1 MDQKVLNL
9 LATAS
14 AELYTL
20 GDDENSG
27 MVMRA
32 VEWLI
37 VANGLPD
44 EAFDEANKVF
54 LSMRD
59 RSITDIPDTGWP
71 DEAVRCVAALLEGSA
86 ELTAGSK
93 LLTDCAAFMK
103 DYWAELNA
111 NRE

>member
-1 MDQKVLNL
+1 MDQKMLNL

-14 AELYTL
+14 AELNAL

-27 MVMRA
+27 MLMSA

-37 VANGLPD
+37 VANGLPN

-54 LSMRD
+54 ISMRD
-59 RSITDIPDTGWP
+59 RSITDIPDTRCP
-71 DEAVRCVAALLEGSA
+71 DEAERCVAALLDGSA
-86 ELTAGSK
+86 ELTTGAK

-103 DYWAELNA
+103 DYWAELTA
-111 NRE
+111 SRE

>member
-1 MDQKVLNL
+1 MLNL

-14 AELYTL
+14 AELYAL
-20 GDDENSG
+20 GDDKNSG

-32 VEWLI
+32 VEWL
-37 VANGLPD
+37 VTANCMPD
-44 EAFDEANKVF
+44 EAFDEANEVF
-54 LSMRD
+54 ISMKGRT
-59 RSITDIPDTGWP
+59 ITDMPDTVQR
-71 DEAVRCVAALLEGSA
+71 DEAERCVTALHEGSA
-86 ELTAGSK
+86 ELTAGAK